1 MRAAIIATILLPLAS
16 SVAHAGNVVV
26 IESYEGT
33 RPDDATSVL
42 SPLHAEFRALGYQ
55 TPSNELSASVQAKVS
70 RPGTGLSAAILAEA
84 VRVVDAGYQRWLAG
98 DFEEATTVLA
108 EGLQRFQNSPAS
120 VAQEPKLRDSIQ
132 KALVGLA
139 LSHNRLG
146 HGEEARRHM
155 AEYIRSFPDR
165 DFNRTLFGPEAHDLY
180 RKVRQELEAQK
191 RGTLRVEVDD
201 DGAVVFIN
209 ERYES
214 VGTVERADLL
224 PGRYRVFVQKG
235 ATSGR
240 THDVDVAPGTNQKL
254 SITWQADSALHSS
267 PDFVG
272 FAFTNQSERL
282 SLEAGY
288 AAALGRGLGAT
299 GVVVITIATYQGR
312 RAIIGSVLSLDSG
325 RPYRM
330 GVVALEP
337 ADPGE
342 KAIRGLARFLAGGSP
357 GPGLI
362 VPDGNAGGPA
372 GPSSGRGGGERWY
385 RDPWGWALLATGVV
399 VAGAGTGF
407 ALHAA
412 SLREDARTAVDE
424 SEVRRLSDSADQYR
438 LAGLV
443 GIGAGAALV
452 VGGVIKLVIHETS
465 SGTDVAIGP
474 GWIGVKGTF

>member
-1 MRAAIIATILLPLAS
+1 
-16 SVAHAGNVVV
+16 
-26 IESYEGT
+26 
-33 RPDDATSVL
+33 
-42 SPLHAEFRALGYQ
+42 
-55 TPSNELSASVQAKVS
+55 
-70 RPGTGLSAAILAEA
+70 
-84 VRVVDAGYQRWLAG
+84 
-98 DFEEATTVLA
+98 
-108 EGLQRFQNSPAS
+108 
-120 VAQEPKLRDSIQ
+120 
-132 KALVGLA
+132 
-139 LSHNRLG
+139 
-146 HGEEARRHM
+146 
-155 AEYIRSFPDR
+155 
-165 DFNRTLFGPEAHDLY
+165 
-180 RKVRQELEAQK
+180 
-191 RGTLRVEVDD
+191 
-201 DGAVVFIN
+201 
-209 ERYES
+209 
-214 VGTVERADLL
+214 
-224 PGRYRVFVQKG
+224 
-235 ATSGR
+235 
-240 THDVDVAPGTNQKL
+240 
-254 SITWQADSALHSS
+254 
-267 PDFVG
+267 
-272 FAFTNQSERL
+272 
-282 SLEAGY
+282 
-288 AAALGRGLGAT
+288 
-299 GVVVITIATYQGR
+299 
-312 RAIIGSVLSLDSG
+312 
-325 RPYRM
+325 M